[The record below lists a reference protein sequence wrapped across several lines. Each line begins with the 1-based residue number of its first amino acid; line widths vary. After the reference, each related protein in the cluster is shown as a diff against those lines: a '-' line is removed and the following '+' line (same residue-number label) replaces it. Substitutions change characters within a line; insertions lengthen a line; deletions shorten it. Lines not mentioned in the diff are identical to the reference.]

1 VHQRR
6 RRGGV
11 RLRATTAVVE
21 VEDACVRQGGNRGVR
36 ELLCGGK
43 VPVDG
48 RVRIN

>member
-1 VHQRR
+1 VRQRR

-11 RLRATTAVVE
+11 HLRAITAAVE
-21 VEDACVRQGGNRGVR
+21 VEDACVRQGGNRCVR

-43 VPVDG
+43 VPVDR